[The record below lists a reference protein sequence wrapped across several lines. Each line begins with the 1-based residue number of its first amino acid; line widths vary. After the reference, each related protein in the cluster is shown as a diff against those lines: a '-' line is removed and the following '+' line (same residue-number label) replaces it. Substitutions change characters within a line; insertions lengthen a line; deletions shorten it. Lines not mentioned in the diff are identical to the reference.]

1 MKKKHTQTPRNN
13 HSACSHHTMPHCS
26 VWREKL
32 HVLLQNVINGNS
44 VILKMSQLKNISF
57 RFLDS
62 QKIDG
67 VCMRGE
73 LTGDLLMLSMCICG
87 VLDGSIEFNHALLQ
101 STNLHIALLLKPT
114 GAIDL
119 NAALFACLK
128 LIALDYDWRI
138 ILFSNTQNVY
148 FNTYSIHSIDIQ
160 YV

>member
-1 MKKKHTQTPRNN
+1 
-13 HSACSHHTMPHCS
+13 MPHCS

-44 VILKMSQLKNISF
+44 VILKMSQPKNISF

-73 LTGDLLMLSMCICG
+73 RTGDLLMLSMCG
-87 VLDGSIEFNHALLQ
+87 VLDGSFEFNHALLQ
-101 STNLHIALLLKPT
+101 STNLHIALLLKLT
-114 GAIDL
+114 SATDL

-128 LIALDYDWRI
+128 LIALDYVWRI

-148 FNTYSIHSIDIQ
+148 FNTYSIDGIDIQ

>member
-1 MKKKHTQTPRNN
+1 
-13 HSACSHHTMPHCS
+13 MPHCS

-44 VILKMSQLKNISF
+44 VILKMSQPKNISF

-73 LTGDLLMLSMCICG
+73 RTGDLLMLSMCG
-87 VLDGSIEFNHALLQ
+87 VLDGSFEFNHALLQ
-101 STNLHIALLLKPT
+101 STNLHIALLLKLT
-114 GAIDL
+114 SATDL

-138 ILFSNTQNVY
+138 ILFLNTQNLY
-148 FNTYSIHSIDIQ
+148 NDTYSIHSIDIQ